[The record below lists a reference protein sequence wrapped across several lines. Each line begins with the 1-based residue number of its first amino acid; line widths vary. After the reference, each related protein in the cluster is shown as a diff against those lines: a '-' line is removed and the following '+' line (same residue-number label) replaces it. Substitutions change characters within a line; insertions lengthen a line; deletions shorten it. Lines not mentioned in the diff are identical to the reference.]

1 MNSNEI
7 RERFLSYFESQG
19 HSRVASSSLIP
30 VGDPTLLLTNAGM
43 VQFKPY
49 FSGEAKPPNRRLTS
63 SQKSFRTVDID
74 EVGDA
79 THLTMFEMLGNF
91 SFGDYFK
98 DGAMGFAVDCLESA
112 MGLPRENFAATV
124 HEGDDEA
131 YDLWQKHGIPMERIY
146 RFGDADNWWG
156 PPIHGDEGPCGPCA
170 ELHYDFGDARPGCG
184 LDDCGPN
191 CENVNPDTGKVCQ
204 RYVELW
210 NLVFMQFYRNPD
222 GSLPP
227 LPQTGI
233 DTGMGL
239 ERLVVVLQGVE
250 DIYGTD
256 LFLPLICKVESITGH
271 DSEESDDVRQ
281 AMRVVAEHGRSSAF
295 LIADGVVPSNDGRGY
310 VLRRLVRRAIRHA
323 RRLGMDEPFLGEIAD
338 AVTDIMGDAYP
349 ELRNNRE
356 FVQTVIKLEE
366 ERFLSVFQ
374 NGYRT
379 LNGMIGYRQA
389 NKGALTE
396 LSRFAIESNP
406 GSENAGRVLE
416 QHGFVGYS
424 PDAEEHERQGHEAA
438 AAEFADGFFTA
449 LGAIEQGNTELID
462 STLPAVASWGNI
474 LSGQEAFFLHDTY
487 GFPVEMTQEIAA
499 ESGVGVDMEGFEQHM
514 AEQRERARAGATF
527 GADRTKIR
535 QYESLGVG
543 GVKFLGYESLVS
555 HTVAVGMLSG
565 GEVVGEV
572 TEGDEV
578 EIAIVETPFYPEGGG
593 QVGDAGELVGPGGK
607 IVVHDTQ
614 RVMPD
619 LIMHFG
625 KVVQGKVALGQPIDA
640 YVDPVR
646 REDTA
651 RNHTAT
657 HLLHAALRE
666 VLGAH
671 VRQAGSLV
679 APDRLRFDFS
689 HVEPVTPEEMR
700 QIQFLVNEKIR
711 HNATVMKSE
720 DRYSNAIERGALAFF
735 GDKYEDTVRL
745 IEIANGATFSF
756 EVCGGTHVARTG
768 ELGTVFVLGESSIGA
783 GMRRIE
789 ATSGRGAERV
799 VNERMYA
806 TNAVAA
812 KLQTPVA
819 DIEGR
824 IDGLL
829 DELSQL
835 RREKEALERK
845 LSLTSA
851 SDLLERRQEVG
862 GVSVLTAKVDAAN
875 VDSMREMGDWLRDKM
890 GSGVVVLGAVI
901 NERPSL
907 ISMVTPDLRSA
918 GLDAAGIVRGA
929 AKVIGGGGGGR
940 PDAAQ
945 AGGRDASKLDDALNL
960 VPSLVKEQLDQA

>member
-256 LFLPLICKVESITGH
+256 LFLPLIRKVESITGH
-271 DSEESDDVRQ
+271 DSEGSDDVRQ

-374 NGYRT
+374 NGYAM
-379 LNGMIGYRQA
+379 LND
-389 NKGALTE
+389 AL
-396 LSRFAIESNP
+396 A
-406 GSENAGRVLE
+406 
-416 QHGFVGYS
+416 
-424 PDAEEHERQGHEAA
+424 DADSLLGE
-438 AAEFADGFFTA
+438 TA
-449 LGAIEQGNTELID
+449 FRL
-462 STLPAVASWGNI
+462 W
-474 LSGQEAFFLHDTY
+474 DTY

-499 ESGVGVDMEGFEQHM
+499 ECGVGVDMEGFEQHM

-555 HTVAVGMLSG
+555 HTVSVGMISD

-572 TEGDEV
+572 SEGDEV

-607 IVVHDTQ
+607 IIVHDTQ

-640 YVDPVR
+640 YVDTVR

-689 HVEPVTPEEMR
+689 HVEPMTPEEMR

-812 KLQTPVA
+812 KLQTPIA

>member
-49 FSGEAKPPNRRLTS
+49 FSGEATPPNRRLTS

-74 EVGDA
+74 EVGDS

-98 DGAMGFAVDCLESA
+98 DGAMGFAVNCLETA

-131 YDLWQKHGIPMERIY
+131 YELWQKHGIPEERVY

-156 PPIHGDEGPCGPCA
+156 PPIHGEEGPCGPCA

-184 LDDCGPN
+184 QDDCGPN
-191 CENVNPDTGKVCQ
+191 CEDVNLETGEICE

-222 GSLPP
+222 GSMPP

-233 DTGMGL
+233 DTGMGF
-239 ERLVVVLQGVE
+239 ERLVVVLQDAR
-250 DIYGTD
+250 DIYETD
-256 LFLPLICKVESITGH
+256 LFLPLIRKVESISGH
-271 DSEESDDVRQ
+271 KSDESPEVRQ

-323 RRLGMDEPFLGEIAD
+323 RRLGMDDPFLGEIAD

-349 ELRNNRE
+349 ELRNNRD

-374 NGYRT
+374 NGYAM
-379 LNGMIGYRQA
+379 LNDA
-389 NKGALTE
+389 LEGADSLTGE
-396 LSRFAIESNP
+396 
-406 GSENAGRVLE
+406 
-416 QHGFVGYS
+416 
-424 PDAEEHERQGHEAA
+424 
-438 AAEFADGFFTA
+438 TA
-449 LGAIEQGNTELID
+449 FRL
-462 STLPAVASWGNI
+462 W
-474 LSGQEAFFLHDTY
+474 DTY
-487 GFPVEMTQEIAA
+487 GFPIEMTQEIAE
-499 ESGVGVDMEGFEQHM
+499 ESGVGVDMEGFESHM

-555 HTVAVGMLSG
+555 HSVAVGMISG

-572 TEGDEV
+572 SEGDEV
-578 EIAIVETPFYPEGGG
+578 EIALVETPFYPEGGG
-593 QVGDAGELVGPGGK
+593 QIGDAGEMIGPEGK
-607 IVVHDTQ
+607 IVIHDTQ

-619 LIMHFG
+619 FIMHFG
-625 KVVQGKVALGQPIDA
+625 KVTQGKVALGQTIDA

-711 HNATVMKSE
+711 HNATVTKSE

-768 ELGTVFVLGESSIGA
+768 ELGSVFVLGESSIGA

-799 VNERMYA
+799 VNERIHA
-806 TNAVAA
+806 TNAVAT
-812 KLQTPVA
+812 KLQTPIA

-835 RREKEALERK
+835 RREKETLERK

-851 SDLLERRQEVG
+851 SDLLDGQEEVG
-862 GVSVLTAKVDAAN
+862 GVSVLAAQVDAAN
-875 VDSMREMGDWLRDKM
+875 VDAMREMGDWLRDKM
-890 GSGVVVLGAVI
+890 GSGVVVLGSVI
-901 NERPSL
+901 NDRPLL
-907 ISMVTPDLRSA
+907 ISMVTPDLRSS
-918 GLDAAGIVRGA
+918 GLDASQIVRGA

-940 PDAAQ
+940 PDTAQ
-945 AGGRDASKLDDALNL
+945 AGGRDASKLGDALGL
-960 VPSLVKEQLDQA
+960 VPSLVEEQMGQD

>member
-1 MNSNEI
+1 
-7 RERFLSYFESQG
+7 
-19 HSRVASSSLIP
+19 
-30 VGDPTLLLTNAGM
+30 
-43 VQFKPY
+43 
-49 FSGEAKPPNRRLTS
+49 
-63 SQKSFRTVDID
+63 
-74 EVGDA
+74 
-79 THLTMFEMLGNF
+79 
-91 SFGDYFK
+91 
-98 DGAMGFAVDCLESA
+98 
-112 MGLPRENFAATV
+112 
-124 HEGDDEA
+124 
-131 YDLWQKHGIPMERIY
+131 
-146 RFGDADNWWG
+146 
-156 PPIHGDEGPCGPCA
+156 
-170 ELHYDFGDARPGCG
+170 
-184 LDDCGPN
+184 
-191 CENVNPDTGKVCQ
+191 
-204 RYVELW
+204 
-210 NLVFMQFYRNPD
+210 
-222 GSLPP
+222 
-227 LPQTGI
+227 
-233 DTGMGL
+233 
-239 ERLVVVLQGVE
+239 
-250 DIYGTD
+250 
-256 LFLPLICKVESITGH
+256 
-271 DSEESDDVRQ
+271 
-281 AMRVVAEHGRSSAF
+281 
-295 LIADGVVPSNDGRGY
+295 
-310 VLRRLVRRAIRHA
+310 
-323 RRLGMDEPFLGEIAD
+323 MDEPFLGEIVD
-338 AVTDIMGDAYP
+338 AVTEMMGDAYP

-374 NGYRT
+374 NGYAM
-379 LNGMIGYRQA
+379 LNDA
-389 NKGALTE
+389 LAGA
-396 LSRFAIESNP
+396 
-406 GSENAGRVLE
+406 
-416 QHGFVGYS
+416 
-424 PDAEEHERQGHEAA
+424 
-438 AAEFADGFFTA
+438 
-449 LGAIEQGNTELID
+449 D
-462 STLPAVASWGNI
+462 S
-474 LSGQEAFFLHDTY
+474 LSGETAFRLWDTY
-487 GFPVEMTQEIAA
+487 GFPVEMTEEIAA
-499 ESGVGVDMEGFEQHM
+499 ESGVDVDMEGFERHM

-555 HTVAVGMLSG
+555 HTVAVGMISG
-565 GEVVGEV
+565 DEVVGEAK
-572 TEGDEV
+572 EGDEV
-578 EIAIVETPFYPEGGG
+578 EIALVETPFYPKAAVRSGTWANSSALKGRLLSTTRSESC
-593 QVGDAGELVGPGGK
+593 
-607 IVVHDTQ
+607 
-614 RVMPD
+614 RD

-625 KVVQGKVALGQPIDA
+625 KVVQGKIALGQPIDA

-689 HVEPVTPEEMR
+689 HVEPVTPDEMR

-711 HNATVMKSE
+711 HNAKVMKSE

-768 ELGTVFVLGESSIGA
+768 ELGSVFVLGESSIGA

-799 VNERMYA
+799 VNARIYA
-806 TNAVAA
+806 TNAVAS

-829 DELSQL
+829 EELTSL
-835 RREKEALERK
+835 RRENENLERK

-851 SDLLERRQEVG
+851 SDLLDRRQDVG

-907 ISMVTPDLRSA
+907 ISMVTPDLRSS

-929 AKVIGGGGGGR
+929 AKVVGGGGGGR

-945 AGGRDASKLDDALNL
+945 AGGRDASKLDDALSL
-960 VPSLVKEQLDQA
+960 VPNLVKEQLDQA